1 METLIIQSQSKST
14 AKLLMELAK
23 KLGEKVSILDRD
35 IAEDFAFG
43 EMMKSQ
49 KTGNLV
55 SKEAIL
61 SELSK

>member
-23 KLGEKVSILDRD
+23 KLGEKVRILDRD

-49 KTGNLV
+49 KIGNLV

-61 SELSK
+61 SKLLK